1 MCCAAIWWILF
12 PSIDCVQDTQIIVTN
27 HNLLSVTTD
36 DDPIDKNTKM
46 PCCGSGVENTVAM
59 PSTEEPAASK
69 ASVATAAAAEK
80 PKTAN
85 AAAPSNNPVQE
96 AAPPVPAPSPAPV
109 VRSSPAPAPAPTA
122 APTSTVREEPKP
134 AWANKEK
141 PGTGAAAAVDT
152 SQQQPDA
159 TAPGS
164 STASG
169 ARPAKNVPA
178 GFVSGT
184 RKDQGVSSGV
194 QDRIQGLKAS
204 GLKTNNTG
212 GKRMKT
218 PRIITD
224 TKESWDKVRKLLF
237 VSWFLCVQ
245 DRDFVTLTS
254 TSPFSSACALIL
266 LISARIYA
274 SSNHQYK

>member
-1 MCCAAIWWILF
+1 
-12 PSIDCVQDTQIIVTN
+12 
-27 HNLLSVTTD
+27 
-36 DDPIDKNTKM
+36 M

-59 PSTEEPAASK
+59 QSTEEPAASK
-69 ASVATAAAAEK
+69 ASAANAAAAEK
-80 PKTAN
+80 PNPAKATS
-85 AAAPSNNPVQE
+85 APSNPVQE
-96 AAPPVPAPSPAPV
+96 AAPPVPAPGPAPAA
-109 VRSSPAPAPAPTA
+109 RSSPAAAPAQAPAA

-134 AWANKEK
+134 AWANKDK
-141 PGTGAAAAVDT
+141 PGTGAAAAAVDT
-152 SQQQPDA
+152 PHQQSDA

-224 TKESWDKVRKLLF
+224 TKESWDKVRHSLF
-237 VSWFLCVQ
+237 QPDFCVCKAK
-245 DRDFVTLTS
+245 TS
-254 TSPFSSACALIL
+254 
-266 LISARIYA
+266 
-274 SSNHQYK
+274 